1 MWQVFRY
8 EWRTNRRSFFIWAG
22 IIIVFQMMFAGL
34 GDMYTS
40 NTSLLDALKQF
51 PPALLEGFGMHV
63 EMFGSFEGWMAG
75 EPLVFYMMLLGIFA
89 AMWAAS
95 TVARERD
102 RGTVDFMFTLPASRG
117 QLFLGKACAHL
128 LAFLLIAA
136 VSYGVTVWFGHL
148 FSTVADAGLL
158 LTYST
163 AGLLA
168 ALAFAGIGY
177 VMTVFVTSERTGM
190 SLSIGIVI
198 LSFLFHLL
206 SGMDKSLAW
215 MSDIS
220 LFTVFNG
227 KDLFDA
233 GSLPWEGVF
242 ITIGIYAGGLLFGWL
257 VLTKR
262 DL

>member
-22 IIIVFQMMFAGL
+22 IIIVFQMMFAGI

-40 NTSLLDALKQF
+40 NKSLLDALKQF

-158 LTYST
+158 LTYSI

-168 ALAFAGIGY
+168 ALAFAGVGY

-206 SGMDKSLAW
+206 SGMEKSLAW

-257 VLTKR
+257 VLSKR

>member
-22 IIIVFQMMFAGL
+22 VIIVFQIMFAGL

-40 NTSLLDALKQF
+40 NTSLLDALRQF

-102 RGTVDFMFTLPASRG
+102 RGTVDFMFTLPVSRG
-117 QLFLGKACAHL
+117 QLFLGKACAHF

-136 VSYGVTVWFGHL
+136 VSYGVMVWFGHL
-148 FSTVADAGLL
+148 FSTVEDAGLL
-158 LTYST
+158 LTYSI

-198 LSFLFHLL
+198 LSFLIHLL
-206 SGMDKSLAW
+206 SGMEKSLAW

>member
-128 LAFLLIAA
+128 FAFFLIAA

-158 LTYST
+158 LTYSI

-177 VMTVFVTSERTGM
+177 VMTVFVTSERNGM

-206 SGMDKSLAW
+206 SGMEKSLAW

>member
-22 IIIVFQMMFAGL
+22 IIIVFQMMFAGI

-40 NTSLLDALKQF
+40 NISLLDALKQF

-117 QLFLGKACAHL
+117 QLFLGKACAQL
-128 LAFLLIAA
+128 LAFFLIAA
-136 VSYGVTVWFGHL
+136 VSYGVRRYG
-148 FSTVADAGLL
+148 S
-158 LTYST
+158 
-163 AGLLA
+163 
-168 ALAFAGIGY
+168 GICSVPWRMQGCC
-177 VMTVFVTSERTGM
+177 
-190 SLSIGIVI
+190 SLIR
-198 LSFLFHLL
+198 
-206 SGMDKSLAW
+206 SLACW
-215 MSDIS
+215 RRWHLQESDM
-220 LFTVFNG
+220 
-227 KDLFDA
+227 
-233 GSLPWEGVF
+233 
-242 ITIGIYAGGLLFGWL
+242 
-257 VLTKR
+257 
-262 DL
+262 

>member
-8 EWRTNRRSFFIWAG
+8 EWRTNRRSFFMWAG
-22 IIIVFQMMFAGL
+22 VIIVFQMMFAGL

-102 RGTVDFMFTLPASRG
+102 RGTVDFMFTLPVSRG

-128 LAFLLIAA
+128 LAFFLIAA

-158 LTYST
+158 LTYSI

-198 LSFLFHLL
+198 LSFLIHLL
-206 SGMDKSLAW
+206 SGMEKSLAW

-242 ITIGIYAGGLLFGWL
+242 ITIGIYVGGLLFGWL

>member
-22 IIIVFQMMFAGL
+22 VIIVFQMMFAGL

-40 NTSLLDALKQF
+40 NTSLLDALRQF

-102 RGTVDFMFTLPASRG
+102 RGTVDFMFTLPVSRG
-117 QLFLGKACAHL
+117 QLFLGKACAHF

-136 VSYGVTVWFGHL
+136 VSYGVMVWFGHL
-148 FSTVADAGLL
+148 FSTVEDAGLL
-158 LTYST
+158 LTYSI

-198 LSFLFHLL
+198 LSFLIHLL
-206 SGMDKSLAW
+206 SGMEKSLAW

>member
-8 EWRTNRRSFFIWAG
+8 EWRTNRRSFFVWAG
-22 IIIVFQMMFAGL
+22 VIIVFQMMFAGL

-40 NTSLLDALKQF
+40 NTSLLDALRQF

-102 RGTVDFMFTLPASRG
+102 RGTVDFMFTLPVSRG
-117 QLFLGKACAHL
+117 QLFLGKACAHF

-148 FSTVADAGLL
+148 FSTVEDAGLL
-158 LTYST
+158 LTYSI

-168 ALAFAGIGY
+168 SLAFAGIGY

-198 LSFLFHLL
+198 LSFLIHLL
-206 SGMDKSLAW
+206 SGMEKSLAW

>member
-22 IIIVFQMMFAGL
+22 IIIVFQMMFAGI

-40 NTSLLDALKQF
+40 NISLLDALKQF

-117 QLFLGKACAHL
+117 QLFLGKACAQL
-128 LAFLLIAA
+128 LAFFLIAA

-158 LTYST
+158 LTYSI

-177 VMTVFVTSERTGM
+177 VMTVFVTFERTGM

-206 SGMDKSLAW
+206 SGMEKSLAW

-257 VLTKR
+257 VLSKR